1 MIYDLR
7 KKAEEELL
15 NNLGPF
21 WLKLLMILKLIRQV
35 KKVEFKH
42 QEYYGSSQRL
52 IVQQKM
58 KNIKKLQH
66 MLTNF

>member
-21 WLKLLMILKLIRQV
+21 WLKLIDN
-35 KKVEFKH
+35 ENGGF
-42 QEYYGSSQRL
+42 YGEVS
-52 IVQQKM
+52 
-58 KNIKKLQH
+58 
-66 MLTNF
+66 